1 MKKMGPLKD
10 LMKMIPGLDSSK
22 LGDIEI
28 DEKELAHVEAII
40 KSMTR
45 DERRNPSI
53 INASRKKRIAKGSGT
68 KIQDVNQLL
77 SRFEQSRKMM
87 KQFGDMGKGM
97 KKGKMKFPFFK

>member
-1 MKKMGPLKD
+1 
-10 LMKMIPGLDSSK
+10 MIPGLDSSK

-28 DEKELAHVEAII
+28 DEMELAHVEAII
-40 KSMTR
+40 KSMTSE
-45 DERRNPSI
+45 ERRNPSI

-87 KQFGDMGKGM
+87 KQFGDMGKNM